1 MASQEQPYLPRPG
14 DFVFVKVKGHPVWPA
29 RIQARAGE
37 KFEVYFYGTAEQ
49 ATLKSKAIW
58 PYNEENKAQF
68 CNPAAMKRK
77 GYMKGLEEIEK
88 TPEMA
93 AVVSDDNDNLPVVIK
108 KPIKKLVQQPSGNSD
123 NVEVFQTEVEEVTII
138 ENEANR
144 GMAASE
150 SEVPSHAFSESFSVG
165 RKVFAKWVDWK
176 TVSFYPAEVIHM
188 VSEGIVKVKFFEGEI
203 EMDLT
208 QESDVISAL
217 QLQPGSV
224 VMVNHRHLKAYKV
237 TATLLQPPTEDEAH
251 NLTFQYTDQFSGE
264 PKTAS
269 HSEVSLTNLQASTVL
284 RGRGLVP
291 TTNKVSAHIDYEN
304 LVFGKRK
311 ATGKEASLP
320 NTKMEGNGDAG
331 STAASRSRSR
341 GRQNKSKKIKEEFVL
356 AEQDAINMRNEA
368 SDSCAL
374 ERFGE
379 MKVAD
384 DMNNFQDEARKDES
398 EVKVMGKEASLSD
411 SKMEDNVD
419 AGSIATPMS
428 KSRGRRIKA
437 KKIRD
442 KPAVTEQDAAS
453 KEKEASDSC
462 GSGSLGVMKAVDD
475 KNNLQEEAKKDKC
488 DVKRE
493 VWVKVKATG
502 ELVKINVDQDKPS
515 EWENTQQAL
524 EWDLATARNVVK
536 LQKQVGSGVFLPVEV
551 VRALEQKVQLSPEEE
566 EVLR

>member
-1 MASQEQPYLPRPG
+1 MATEEQPYLPSPG
-14 DFVFVKVKGHPVWPA
+14 DLVFVKVKGHPVWPA

-93 AVVSDDNDNLPVVIK
+93 AVVSDDNDNMPVVIK
-108 KPIKKLVQQPSGNSD
+108 KPVKKPVQQPSGNSD
-123 NVEVFQTEVEEVTII
+123 IVEVSPTEVEEVTII
-138 ENEANR
+138 ENEADT
-144 GMAASE
+144 GLAVSE

-176 TVSFYPAEVIHM
+176 TVGFYPAEVVHR
-188 VSEGIVKVKFFEGEI
+188 VSEEIVKVKFLEGEI
-203 EMDLT
+203 EMDLS

-224 VMVNHRHLKAYKV
+224 VMVNHRQLAAYKV
-237 TATLLQPPTEDEAH
+237 TATLLQPPTEDEAD

-311 ATGKEASLP
+311 ATGKEASLS
-320 NTKMEGNGDAG
+320 NTRLEGDGDAG
-331 STAASRSRSR
+331 SNAVSRVRSR
-341 GRQNKSKKIKEEFVL
+341 GRQNKSKKIRGELVL
-356 AEQDAINMRNEA
+356 VEQDAKNMINEA
-368 SDSCAL
+368 SDSLAL
-374 ERFGE
+374 ECFGE
-379 MKVAD
+379 MKVID
-384 DMNNFQDEARKDES
+384 DMNNFQDEAKTDES
-398 EVKVMGKEASLSD
+398 DVKVTDKEASLPD
-411 SKMEDNVD
+411 TKTENNVD
-419 AGSIATPMS
+419 ASAYATPRS
-428 KSRGRRIKA
+428 KFRGRPTKS
-437 KKIRD
+437 KKIREELATTEEV
-442 KPAVTEQDAAS
+442 AVI

-462 GSGSLGVMKAVDD
+462 ASESLGEMKAVDEI
-475 KNNLQEEAKKDKC
+475 QEEAKKDKC
-488 DVKRE
+488 DMKRE

-502 ELVKINVDQDKPS
+502 ELVKINVDQDMPS
-515 EWENTQQAL
+515 EWENSQQAL
-524 EWDLATARNVVK
+524 EWDLATARNAVR

-551 VRALEQKVQLSPEEE
+551 VRALEQKVLLSPEEE
-566 EVLR
+566 EVIR